1 MCIRDR
7 YKGDIV
13 TGKKGALIAIEAGTC
28 YAYALNNL
36 QPRGIL
42 FVEPGDEVYEGMIVG
57 EHTKDNDLVVNTC
70 KSKKLTN
77 MRAAGSDD
85 NVNLAPA
92 KKFTLELALEYIS
105 DDELVEITPNSFRLR
120 KLVLSELERRKQRNQ
135 LSREEK

>member
-1 MCIRDR
+1 
-7 YKGDIV
+7 
-13 TGKKGALIAIEAGTC
+13 
-28 YAYALNNL
+28 
-36 QPRGIL
+36 
-42 FVEPGDEVYEGMIVG
+42 MIVG

-105 DDELVEITPNSFRLR
+105 DDELVEITPNHLRLR
-120 KLVLSELERRKQRNQ
+120 KRILSELERRKHRNQ
-135 LSREEK
+135 LSRSEN